1 MTITQAKNKVVLTA
15 TTEIG
20 YREGPNNWNRYAAMP
35 EITQLI
41 GWSAQNAYWCNT
53 FVNAVFIKA
62 FGLKIGAAMI
72 YQPIGGG
79 SVLCS
84 TSADFFKAAGAW
96 TPRGRTPDPGDVF
109 FKLINGKIDHMGIVI
124 RVTGG
129 SVITVE
135 GNSSDMVAERVYSVQ
150 DGSIAGYGRPRW
162 ELAAGAED
170 INVPANDAPTVD
182 TTPPDVTDMDVGD
195 KPAEPVKRTY
205 MLRLPYLRRGDEG
218 LAVRAA
224 QRVLISC
231 KCTCGPDGADGEF
244 GPNTEKAVL
253 KFQVGNRLAPD
264 GIIGPETGAAL
275 FGGEIVKETNINGL
289 GAQLARKI
297 KEGE

>member
-1 MTITQAKNKVVLTA
+1 MTTDQAKNKLISWAVSQ
-15 TTEIG
+15 IG
-20 YREGPNNWNRYAAMP
+20 TREGADNWNRYAAMANVQRLYGGS
-35 EITQLI
+35 I
-41 GWSAQNAYWCNT
+41 QNAPWCDVFT
-53 FVNAVFIKA
+53 DAAFVEV
-62 FGLKIGAAMI
+62 FGLETGAAMT
-72 YQPIGGG
+72 YQTVGNG
-79 SVLCS
+79 SALCR
-84 TSADFFKAAGAW
+84 TSAAYFREHGAF
-96 TPRGRTPDPGDVF
+96 TKRPEPGDVIF
-109 FKLINGKIDHMGIVI
+109 FYVGGQINHQGIVT

-129 SVITVE
+129 SVFTVE

-182 TTPPDVTDMDVGD
+182 TAPPDVTDMDVGD
-195 KPAEPVKRTY
+195 IPAEPVNRTY
-205 MLRLPYLRRGDEG
+205 MLRLPYLRCGDEG

>member
-1 MTITQAKNKVVLTA
+1 MTIDQAKNKAVLTA
-15 TTEIG
+15 TAELG

-35 EITQLI
+35 EITQLL

-62 FGLKIGAAMI
+62 FGLKTGAAMI

-96 TPRGRTPDPGDVF
+96 IPRGRTPDPGDVF
-109 FKLINGKIDHMGIVI
+109 FKLINGKIDHMGIVT

-129 SVITVE
+129 SVFTVE
-135 GNSSDMVAERVYSVQ
+135 GNSSDMVAERCYSVQ

-162 ELAAGAED
+162 ALAAGAED
-170 INVPANDAPTVD
+170 IVVPANDAPPVD
-182 TTPPDVTDMDVGD
+182 TATPDVTDIHVGD
-195 KPAEPVKRTY
+195 KPAEHVSRTY
-205 MLRLPYLRRGDEG
+205 LLRLPYLSRGDMG
-218 LAVRAA
+218 PAVRAA
-224 QRVLISC
+224 QRVLIGC
-231 KCTCGPDGADGEF
+231 KCGCGPDGADGDF
-244 GPNTEKAVL
+244 GQNTEKAVL
-253 KFQVGNRLAPD
+253 KFQAGNRLAPD

-289 GAQLARKI
+289 GQIMARKI

>member
-1 MTITQAKNKVVLTA
+1 MTIDRAKNKLVLTA
-15 TTEIG
+15 TAELG
-20 YREGPNNWNRYAAMP
+20 YQEGPNNWNRYAAMP
-35 EITQLI
+35 EITQLL

-53 FVNAVFIKA
+53 FVNAIFIKA
-62 FGLKIGAAMI
+62 FGLKVGAEMI

-79 SVLCS
+79 SVLCRA
-84 TSADFFKAAGAW
+84 SADFFKAAGAW
-96 TPRGRTPDPGDVF
+96 IPRGRTPDPGDVF
-109 FKLINGKIDHMGIVI
+109 FKLINGKIDHMGIVT

-170 INVPANDAPTVD
+170 MIVPANGV
-182 TTPPDVTDMDVGD
+182 PDINVED
-195 KPAEPVKRTY
+195 KPAEPVSRTY
-205 MLRLPYLRRGDEG
+205 LLRLPYLRRGDEG
-218 LAVRAA
+218 PAVRAA

-231 KCTCGPDGADGEF
+231 KCGCGPDGADGDF
-244 GPNTEKAVL
+244 GQNTEKAVL

-275 FGGEIVKETNINGL
+275 FGGEVVKETNINGL